1 MSNTRKVKD
10 IDRGWERI
18 KREFKEFN
26 GAATIVGYPEG
37 ESGTERHD
45 EAGITL
51 ASLAAVHEYGSVAR
65 NIPERPFQR
74 DTFEK
79 TKPHIKK
86 VIINEFS
93 KVLKNKQGVKKA
105 LSAVGEWYTG
115 EMKTMITK
123 GSFTPLSIKTIAK
136 KGSSTPLIDTGQ
148 LRNSITHKE
157 IL

>member
-1 MSNTRKVKD
+1 MSNTNKVVD
-10 IDRGWERI
+10 IDRGWNRI
-18 KREFKEFN
+18 KREFKKFK

-45 EAGITL
+45 NAGISL
-51 ASLAAVHEYGSVAR
+51 ASLAAVHEYGSTAR

-74 DTFEK
+74 DTFER
-79 TKPHIKK
+79 TKNHIQK
-86 VIINEFS
+86 VILNEFS
-93 KVLKNKQGVKKA
+93 KVLTNKQGAKKA
-105 LSAVGEWYTG
+105 LAAVGEWYTG
-115 EMKTMITK
+115 QMKNTLKK

-136 KGSSTPLIDTGQ
+136 KGSSKPLIDTGQ